1 MLSARDRRADSR
13 DEIWSESSNYA
24 RERHGQSE
32 GGGTQSASVCAGLS
46 VCMCGRI
53 YSAKLNIVLI
63 NLGTGACVLKAT
75 PFHLGYV

>member
-32 GGGTQSASVCAGLS
+32 GEGGTQTAS
-46 VCMCGRI
+46 VCMCARI
-53 YSAKLNIVLI
+53 HSAKLNIVLI

>member
-32 GGGTQSASVCAGLS
+32 GGGTQSASVC
-46 VCMCGRI
+46 MCARI